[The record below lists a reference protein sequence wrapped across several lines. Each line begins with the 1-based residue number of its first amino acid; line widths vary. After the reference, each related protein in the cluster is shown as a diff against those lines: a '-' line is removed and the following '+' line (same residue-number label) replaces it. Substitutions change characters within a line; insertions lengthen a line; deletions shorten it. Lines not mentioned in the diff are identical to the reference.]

1 MTTCQFSSIKVVN
14 ALKKMQNIPPTVPS
28 QWRRLEFELETDW
41 TRKFRLFPLQKKT
54 SFFALYFYILI
65 IINSS
70 WSALRWVVVH
80 RLRSQTCHFHRTTVS
95 LTFIFDISFWYFA
108 DVPNL
113 RLEFVCS
120 SVAIVDLAFVVL
132 QLETDPTWFHQ
143 QTTRQLLLFPS
154 NNTLLM
160 CLFMWNTGH
169 HRLNFYYFHSAT
181 GSLFWNAKANVL

>member
-14 ALKKMQNIPPTVPS
+14 ALKKCKTFHQPS
-28 QWRRLEFELETDW
+28 RPSDDDSSLNWKLIGPENFDYFHC
-41 TRKFRLFPLQKKT
+41 KKKT